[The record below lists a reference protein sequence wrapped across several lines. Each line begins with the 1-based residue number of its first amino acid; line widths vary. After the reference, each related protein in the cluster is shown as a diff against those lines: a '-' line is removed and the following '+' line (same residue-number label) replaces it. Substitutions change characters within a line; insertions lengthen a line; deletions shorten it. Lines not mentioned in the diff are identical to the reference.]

1 MKPLAAAFSCQ
12 PLLAVVKVDRFNQRL
27 PTRCGRVPNRE
38 TPRRR
43 SASGSSTATAT
54 ACRRT
59 TPKQRAG
66 SDWAADQGVAEAQ
79 YTLGGIY
86 REGHGVPQDYAE
98 AVRWYRLAADQGYGE
113 GQSDLGA
120 MYFQGRGVVQD
131 YVQSHMWRNLAA
143 LRQTGQ
149 DHELSVNAR
158 DALASLM
165 TPAQVAEAQRL
176 AREWDAAHP
185 GSAVPFISQG
195 LMRGG
200 DVIEWINDGVEV
212 TPVEEVTPEEI
223 AELRERGEVAE
234 LLALAE
240 QGNAFAQDNLGD
252 MYAKPEKL
260 FAQLP
265 VDGVPEDDVEA
276 ARWYRLAAEQGTP
289 VRSSTSGSCTPPAT
303 ASRRT
308 TSNHCAWFAW
318 RRSRGTGRRITASGS
333 CTATAAASQR
343 TTRKRICGSTSRR
356 LDQPVEIGSVRS
368 IVATLMAHDQIAEA
382 LRLARAWDAAHP
394 REP

>member
-1 MKPLAAAFSCQ
+1 MTSYARIVAVAAGLIALTVANC
-12 PLLAVVKVDRFNQRL
+12 A
-27 PTRCGRVPNRE
+27 PT
-38 TPRRR
+38 
-43 SASGSSTATAT
+43 
-54 ACRRT
+54 
-59 TPKQRAG
+59 
-66 SDWAADQGVAEAQ
+66 SD
-79 YTLGGIY
+79 
-86 REGHGVPQDYAE
+86 
-98 AVRWYRLAADQGYGE
+98 
-113 GQSDLGA
+113 
-120 MYFQGRGVVQD
+120 
-131 YVQSHMWRNLAA
+131 
-143 LRQTGQ
+143 
-149 DHELSVNAR
+149 
-158 DALASLM
+158 
-165 TPAQVAEAQRL
+165 
-176 AREWDAAHP
+176 
-185 GSAVPFISQG
+185 
-195 LMRGG
+195 
-200 DVIEWINDGVEV
+200 
-212 TPVEEVTPEEI
+212 EI
-223 AELRERGEVAE
+223 AELRKRGEVAE

>member
-86 REGHGVPQDYAE
+86 REGRGVPQDYAE

-252 MYAKPEKL
+252 M
-260 FAQLP
+260 
-265 VDGVPEDDVEA
+265 
-276 ARWYRLAAEQGTP
+276 
-289 VRSSTSGSCTPPAT
+289 
-303 ASRRT
+303 
-308 TSNHCAWFAW
+308 
-318 RRSRGTGRRITASGS
+318 
-333 CTATAAASQR
+333 
-343 TTRKRICGSTSRR
+343 
-356 LDQPVEIGSVRS
+356 
-368 IVATLMAHDQIAEA
+368 
-382 LRLARAWDAAHP
+382 
-394 REP
+394 